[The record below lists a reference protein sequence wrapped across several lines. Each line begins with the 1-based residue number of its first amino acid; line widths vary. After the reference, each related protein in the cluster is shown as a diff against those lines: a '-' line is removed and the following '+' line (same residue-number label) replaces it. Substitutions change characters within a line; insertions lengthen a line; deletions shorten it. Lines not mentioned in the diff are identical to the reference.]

1 MFLKVTFV
9 IKRYSCSSCKREGVS
24 CVRMS
29 EIRMTYVETLELF
42 GVAGLALILTHV
54 SKVEKL
60 SIMFLMAGSAG
71 ELIIG
76 MSF

>member
-1 MFLKVTFV
+1 
-9 IKRYSCSSCKREGVS
+9 
-24 CVRMS
+24 MS